1 MIGKLEDA
9 FQFHQQALG
18 LRSFRQQ
25 LLASNIANADT
36 PGYKARDIDF
46 ASALKSAIGGETQA
60 AGPAVTAPGHM
71 GGSVAGNSTG
81 SSSGLISERQVLYRT
96 PSQPSVDGNTVEM
109 DNERAQFADNAV
121 RMEASLTFLN
131 GQIKS
136 LLAAIQG

>member
-1 MIGKLEDA
+1 MIGKLEDT
-9 FQFHQQALG
+9 FQFHQQALE

-46 ASALKSAIGGETQA
+46 ASALKAAVGGESQA
-60 AGPAVTAPGHM
+60 AGPAQTAPGHM
-71 GGSVAGNSTG
+71 AGNAAG
-81 SSSGLISERQVLYRT
+81 NAAGNSSGLISERQVLYRT
-96 PSQPSVDGNTVEM
+96 PSQPSIDGNTVEM

-121 RMEASLTFLN
+121 RLEASLTFLN

>member
-1 MIGKLEDA
+1 MIGKLEDT
-9 FQFHQQALG
+9 FQFHQQALA

-46 ASALKSAIGGETQA
+46 ASALKAAVGGESQGSGPTQ
-60 AGPAVTAPGHM
+60 TAPGHM
-71 GGSVAGNSTG
+71 AGNAAG
-81 SSSGLISERQVLYRT
+81 NAAENSSGLISERQVLYRT

-109 DNERAQFADNAV
+109 DNERVQFADNAV

>member
-1 MIGKLEDA
+1 MIGKLEDT
-9 FQFHQQALG
+9 FQFHQQALE

-60 AGPAVTAPGHM
+60 AGPTQTAPGHL
-71 GGSVAGNSTG
+71 AGNAAG
-81 SSSGLISERQVLYRT
+81 NSSGLISERQVLYRT